1 MGADRVGSPHEPPA
15 RTSKS
20 DFKLNV
26 ALSLLGCF
34 DFDSSGVVNR
44 SDWKRGT
51 DLLCLPDIGKDDDLW
66 SLILRTYGAYT
77 EADKPRGYGGEV
89 HVEDIAEAS
98 PMAADPLLISH
109 VVKAL
114 IQRVADCT
122 DKVDKLRARV
132 FSQGETHPRRALLEA
147 KRRTLHPPLLAWRQL
162 ARHQRELLGLL
173 DYAFARRAR

>member
-77 EADKPRGYGGEV
+77 EAGKPRGYAGEV
-89 HVEDIAEAS
+89 GRVAS
-98 PMAADPLLISH
+98 HASMAAEPVRAATARADPI
-109 VVKAL
+109 
-114 IQRVADCT
+114 
-122 DKVDKLRARV
+122 
-132 FSQGETHPRRALLEA
+132 
-147 KRRTLHPPLLAWRQL
+147 
-162 ARHQRELLGLL
+162 
-173 DYAFARRAR
+173 